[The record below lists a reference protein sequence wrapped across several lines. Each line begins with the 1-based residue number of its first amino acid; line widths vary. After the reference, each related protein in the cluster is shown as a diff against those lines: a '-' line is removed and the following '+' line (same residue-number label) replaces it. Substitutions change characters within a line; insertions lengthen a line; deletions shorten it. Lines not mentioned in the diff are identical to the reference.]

1 MLYKTS
7 DPKTVHREIKKLKP
21 LNYNKFMWWRR
32 FDTKTQSLPRG
43 SKFIDRIKNGEY
55 EFSHYYWQ
63 WKLSELEINEL
74 HVKYNGDIQ
83 KILEKNGVDLARR
96 KRLIEDFEKDENARL
111 KALQDGFLREFVM
124 TNEEYFEH
132 ISNFSGN
139 TEEFYLYCLKTFDRS
154 GKQPEKRGRPKKV
167 A

>member
-7 DPKTVHREIKKLKP
+7 DPKTVHREIKKLQP

-32 FDTKTQSLPRG
+32 FDTKTKPLPRG

-63 WKLSELEINEL
+63 WKLSELEINDL